1 MIKPRLTIMINLFLL
16 LNLGMFIFGCS
27 DDEEKET
34 QEQEIQQL
42 VKELGGGD
50 GMIRTYATVALSR
63 MGEPAVPA
71 LIEALNHQDV
81 GVRWNAVVA
90 LNMMGKPAKLAVSAL
105 IKSLEK
111 SGISLMKSS
120 WVTSPSKSENTSS
133 RLSSDA
139 LSSLSGSKAQSVRK

>member
-105 IKSLEK
+105 IKSLEDEHK
-111 SGISLMKSS
+111 EIRATAAG
-120 WVTSPSKSENTSS
+120 
-133 RLSSDA
+133 A
-139 LSSLSGSKAQSVRK
+139 LAKIGTPKAKEALVEFVPTLLQSLSEDNAG